1 MEVDLIKYMSNRL
14 QEECGNKKQP
24 GPVITISRLYGCPA
38 KKIAK
43 LLTDQLTEKML
54 VKGYKKIQWKMITK
68 EIMSESARELELDP
82 SRIKY
87 VFDYEQ
93 KGIIDDIFSAHLS
106 KYYKSDRRIRNTVGR
121 VIRNIAC
128 EGYAVIVGRG
138 GVAITRDI
146 PLSFHVNLEAP
157 LEWRVLRSSEKHD
170 LPLSEAE
177 KLTKDIDKKRKQ
189 FREYFEGKNTDYT
202 QFDLTINCMTL
213 SIEEIVKI
221 IIKAA
226 EIRKL
231 L

>member
-1 MEVDLIKYMSNRL
+1 MQVDLIKYMSNRL
-14 QEECGNKKQP
+14 QEECGSKGQP

-43 LLTDQLTEKML
+43 LLTGELTEKML
-54 VKGYKKIQWKMITK
+54 VKGYKKIEWKMITK
-68 EIMSESARELELDP
+68 EIMSESARELELHP
-82 SRIKY
+82 SKIQY
-87 VFDYEQ
+87 IFDYEQ
-93 KGIIDDIFSAHLS
+93 KGLIDDILSAHLS

-138 GVAITRDI
+138 GVAITHDI
-146 PLSFHVNLEAP
+146 PRSFHVNLDAP
-157 LEWRVLRSSEKHD
+157 LEWRVLRASEKHNIS
-170 LPLSEAE
+170 LEEAE

-213 SIEEIVKI
+213 SIDEIVKI
-221 IIKAA
+221 IVKAI

-231 L
+231 I

>member
-1 MEVDLIKYMSNRL
+1 MGVDLIKYMSNRL
-14 QEECGNKKQP
+14 QEECGNKGQP

-38 KKIAK
+38 KKVAA
-43 LLTDQLTEKML
+43 LLTEALTEKML

-93 KGIIDDIFSAHLS
+93 KGIIDDILTAHLS

-146 PLSFHVNLEAP
+146 PQSFHVNLEAP
-157 LEWRVLRSSEKHD
+157 LEWRVLRASEKHTIS
-170 LPLSEAE
+170 LEEAE
-177 KLTKDIDKKRKQ
+177 KLTKDIDKKRRQ

-221 IIKAA
+221 IIKAT

-231 L
+231 I